1 MPDAPGAPL
10 ISVVMPNL
18 DGERHLE
25 KAIGSFLEQDH
36 TARQLVIVDGG
47 SRDGSHRIIERHAA
61 AHPEIA
67 WVREPDAGLSDA
79 INRGIARAR
88 GEVIGYMGSDD
99 LLYPGLF
106 ACIARN
112 LRLVDF
118 DAIYFDSYT
127 WHLRDNRM
135 ILRRCPDLEFTR
147 RNLLEYGTIVGL
159 QNIYFRRRVFEAHRF
174 DADNKYSM
182 DYEFYLRISGE
193 NYLYMHADAIASIN
207 IFDGNITDRLGDT
220 RQADEGAAV
229 ARRYATGGE
238 RLFFQRRR
246 SPLRRL
252 ARFFGTMLRKTGV

>member
-1 MPDAPGAPL
+1 MPDPPGGPL

-25 KAIGSFLEQDH
+25 KAIRSFLDQEH
-36 TARQLVIVDGG
+36 AARQLVIVDGR
-47 SRDGSHRIIERHAA
+47 SRDGSHRIIERCAA
-61 AHPEIA
+61 AHPEIV
-67 WVREPDAGLSDA
+67 WLREPDSGLSDA
-79 INRGIARAR
+79 INRGIARAT

-106 ACIARN
+106 SCIARN

-127 WHLRDNRM
+127 WYLQDSR
-135 ILRRCPDLEFTR
+135 IVLRRCPDLDFTR
-147 RNLLEYGTIVGL
+147 RNLLEYGTLVGL
-159 QNIYFRRRVFEAHRF
+159 QNIYFRRRVFDVHRF
-174 DADNKYSM
+174 DAGNRYSM

-193 NYLYMHADAIASIN
+193 GYLYLRADAVASIN
-207 IFDGNITDRLGDT
+207 IFDGNITGRLGDT
-220 RQADEGAAV
+220 RQADEAAAV

-252 ARFFGTMLRKTGV
+252 ARLGRTLLGRSRG